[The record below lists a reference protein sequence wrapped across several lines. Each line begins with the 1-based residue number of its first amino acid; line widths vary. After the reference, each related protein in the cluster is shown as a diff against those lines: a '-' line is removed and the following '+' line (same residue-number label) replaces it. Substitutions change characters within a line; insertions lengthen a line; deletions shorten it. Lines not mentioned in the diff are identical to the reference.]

1 MCRNICMFGKNNQ
14 ILSRILNYS
23 DLDGH
28 SMCTITPKPTKSKF
42 LGFEQSN
49 WVNSSFKP
57 ESELFAPF
65 RSFHIIYTTQIDTIS
80 NRQCCIDIIYTTLHI
95 VQLQQ

>member
-65 RSFHIIYTTQIDTIS
+65 LELPYYLNNTNRYQIYTTMKKVSCQNRS
-80 NRQCCIDIIYTTLHI
+80 NL
-95 VQLQQ
+95 